1 MAVLNGTVGK
11 GIMMNKA
18 RKMKKMART
27 LCVCLSA
34 MASVGFYSQAALAQT
49 GAYQPKIDT
58 GGESAVSK
66 SIVLPLNKAA
76 IVELPRA
83 ASDVLV
89 AQPTMVDAV
98 VRSPRRVYL
107 LALEVGQ
114 TNAFFFDARGNQI
127 LNLEIR
133 VERDLDALTE
143 LLGRLIP
150 DARITAEAVN
160 DNVILRGSIPSS
172 VQAATAVDIAGR
184 FIDDP
189 EKVIPMLSIRNRE
202 QVMLKVR
209 MVEMQRS
216 LVKQLG
222 IDLNGVAALS
232 NSTIEAAASTVASGA
247 SAGLA
252 GTAARFFGSDDAS
265 NIGLSFQALERVG
278 LVKTL
283 AEPSLTAV
291 SGETASFL
299 AGGEFPIAV
308 GQQDGIISIEF
319 KEFGVGLG
327 FTPLVLDKG
336 RINIKV
342 STEVSELTPLNNF
355 GLGGQVITIPG
366 TPTVPAQ
373 SENDE
378 IVTLDTD
385 GDGIVDTAQNVTQF
399 LLDNGVLSERPTL
412 LRELPGSEPTVINNT
427 GLTIPAL
434 SVRRARTT
442 VELPSGGSLV
452 MAGLLQENMLQTIN
466 GIPGVKDIP
475 VLGQL
480 FRSRDYQN
488 SETELVIVA
497 TPYIVDPTHESKL
510 SDPARGFVAASDM
523 QTILLGK
530 VVSTYGLAG
539 TGAENNTLQGPL
551 GFILD

>member
-1 MAVLNGTVGK
+1 
-11 GIMMNKA
+11 MNKA